1 MIYAPWNETASIL
14 SSPPTDV
21 DASDFDLG
29 TTSVR
34 LMRVGNVVQ
43 AIFSNKLDAKL
54 FYDDV
59 ESTFKSEEGRLK
71 FR

>member
-1 MIYAPWNETASIL
+1 MSAS
-14 SSPPTDV
+14 SDV
-21 DASDFDLG
+21 DASEYDLG

-34 LMRVGNVVQ
+34 LIRVGNIVQ
-43 AIFSNKLDAKL
+43 AIFSNRLDAKL

>member
-1 MIYAPWNETASIL
+1 M
-14 SSPPTDV
+14 SS
-21 DASDFDLG
+21 SDFDESEYDLG

-34 LMRVGNVVQ
+34 LIRVGSVVQ

-54 FYDDV
+54 FCDDV
-59 ESTFKSEEGRLK
+59 KSTFKSEEDRMK

>member
-1 MIYAPWNETASIL
+1 MSAS
-14 SSPPTDV
+14 SDV

-34 LMRVGNVVQ
+34 LVWVGNIVQ
-43 AIFSNKLDAKL
+43 AIFSNKVDAKL
-54 FYDDV
+54 FYEDV
-59 ESTFKSEEGRLK
+59 KSTFKSEQDRLK

>member
-1 MIYAPWNETASIL
+1 M
-14 SSPPTDV
+14 SSPPADV
-21 DASDFDLG
+21 EASDFDLG

-34 LMRVGNVVQ
+34 LIRVGNIVQ
-43 AIFSNKLDAKL
+43 TVFSNKLDAKL

-59 ESTFKSEEGRLK
+59 NSTFKSEEDRLK